1 MKKLNRRSLTW
12 GILVLEMAASTAA
25 IATDNVAINF
35 TGTIR
40 AAACEVSL
48 GNNQTVVLGDTG
60 TTRFGG
66 PSDVSD
72 LKAFYF
78 GLTCP
83 EGGPEYATVTF
94 TGKAASDPSLL
105 ALDDVPGSASGVAV
119 RINELDGKAQV
130 RLNEPSVR
138 RSVLPG
144 QDALGFTAQYQALV
158 DRPQITA
165 GVANATAQFTVNY
178 P

>member
-1 MKKLNRRSLTW
+1 MRKINRL
-12 GILVLEMAASTAA
+12 GLKQGLLILQMVTSHYAAAV
-25 IATDNVAINF
+25 DNVAINF

-66 PSDVSD
+66 PGDVSD

-83 EGGPEYATVTF
+83 EGGPGFATVTF
-94 TGKAASDPSLL
+94 TGKAAADPSLL

-130 RLNEPSVR
+130 RLNEPSVK
-138 RSVLPG
+138 RSILPG

-165 GVANATAQFTVNY
+165 GIANATAQFTVNY

>member
-1 MKKLNRRSLTW
+1 MKKINRRILPW
-12 GILVLEMAASTAA
+12 GLFVFEMATSTVA
-25 IATDNVAINF
+25 IAADNVAINF

-40 AAACEVSL
+40 SSACEVSL

-60 TTRFGG
+60 TVKFGG
-66 PSDVSD
+66 PGDVSD

-94 TGKAASDPSLL
+94 TGKVASDPSLL
-105 ALDDVPGSASGVAV
+105 ALDDVAGSASGVAV

-138 RSVLPG
+138 HNLLPG

-158 DRPQITA
+158 DRSQITA